1 MASLKAEKPVESQS
15 SGQVKKE
22 PAKPSGSTP
31 KAPSSKPAPK
41 KTQKRSRP
49 KQKMNSTHALDMLP
63 YSLSTCLVASIFS
76 CFNPNLASTWS
87 KIAGPPGCAIQ
98 KIEL

>member
-49 KQKMNSTHALDMLP
+49 KQKGSSTKFDTSTLP
-63 YSLSTCLVASIFS
+63 
-76 CFNPNLASTWS
+76 LASV
-87 KIAGPPGCAIQ
+87 AY
-98 KIEL
+98 